1 MKIITSILLISII
14 VFLQSQDSKIK
25 LPFIPPLVHYP
36 QMSLPSLGNPP
47 MPLHSLLPKVQM
59 ASRTPPQKAEVI
71 QKGIHNEILH
81 GKELRLQMQSHTQEL
96 LFLLPSSFSEQAKQA
111 KERNSSRIGEV
122 WIWEQ
127 LQ

>member
-14 VFLQSQDSKIK
+14 AFLESQKSTISY
-25 LPFIPPLVHYP
+25 PFIPPLVHYP

-47 MPLHSLLPKVQM
+47 IPLHFLLPKVQM
-59 ASRTPPQKAEVI
+59 ASKTPPQKAEAI

-96 LFLLPSSFSEQAKQA
+96 LSLLPSAFSEQAKQA
-111 KERNSSRIGEV
+111 KERNSIRIGEIWV
-122 WIWEQ
+122 WDQ
-127 LQ
+127 LP